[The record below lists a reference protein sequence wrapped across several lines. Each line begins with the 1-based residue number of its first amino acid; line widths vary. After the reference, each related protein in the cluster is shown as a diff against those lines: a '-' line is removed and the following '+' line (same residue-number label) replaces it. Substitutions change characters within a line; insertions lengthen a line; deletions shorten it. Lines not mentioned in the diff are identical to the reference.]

1 MTKIFSLFLMV
12 LLTAT
17 VHSQKMEA
25 YKLYDAKGRQV
36 RFEKMVNVLSQSDV
50 VLFGELHNNPIC
62 HWLQLE
68 LSKAIFEKNGSL
80 TMGAEMFES
89 DNQLLIDEYFADLIR
104 QRNFEEEM
112 RLWGNYK
119 TDYKPLL
126 EFAKEKKIKFIAT
139 NIPRR
144 YAALVN
150 LGGFEALLPLSDEAK
165 KYFPPHPIPFD
176 PEAPNNKE
184 MAEMDMGGGHGKGG
198 VPPNMVKAQAVKD
211 ATMAWNISN
220 NHEKDKVFIH
230 FQGDFH
236 SKNYGAIGWYLKQY
250 NPRLKFM
257 TISTVE
263 AADLKFKDEYKP
275 LADFI
280 LVIPESMTKTN

>member
-1 MTKIFSLFLMV
+1 MITCLVLF
-12 LLTAT
+12 AGFGYA
-17 VHSQKMEA
+17 QKMEA
-25 YKLYDAKGRQV
+25 YRLYDARGRQV
-36 RFEKMVNVLSQSDV
+36 KYEKMVNVLSQSDV

-68 LSKAIFEKNGSL
+68 LSKSLYKKDSAL

-89 DNQLLIDEYFADLIR
+89 DNQLLIDEYFAGLIR

-126 EFAKEKKIKFIAT
+126 EFAKENKLKFVAT

-150 LGGFEALLPLSDEAK
+150 LGGFEGLLPLSDEAK
-165 KYFPPHPIPFD
+165 KYFAPHPVPFD

-198 VPPNMVKAQAVKD
+198 VPPNMVKAQAIKD
-211 ATMAWNISN
+211 ATMAHFIVK
-220 NHEKDKVFIH
+220 NHEKGKFFIH

-236 SKNYGAIGWYLKQY
+236 SKNHGAIAWYLNQY
-250 NPRLKFM
+250 NPRLKVR

-263 AADLKFKDEYKP
+263 TAELDFKDEYKP